1 MIPLANK
8 LQDVFGAIGQQQID
22 LPQITVV
29 GSQSA
34 GKSSVLEHVV
44 GRDFLPRG
52 NGICTRRPL
61 VLQLY
66 NTGSPSDS
74 NAKGDDSSAMEEWG
88 EFLHLPNQRFYDFN
102 EIRLEIVRDTD
113 RITGKNKNV
122 SNKSI
127 HLKIFSPHVLN
138 LTLVDLPGITKVPT
152 GDQSEDIEE
161 QIRAMCLEY
170 IANPNAIILAVTAA
184 NQDIANS
191 DGLKLARSVDP
202 DGVRTIGV
210 LTKVDIMDQGTDC
223 LDVLNNQA
231 VPLRRGYIAVV
242 NRSQKD
248 IQDNVSIRQ
257 ALKKE
262 TAFFQTHPKYRTV
275 LTKCGTVNLTRSLN
289 HVLIHHIKD
298 CLPDIRKKVLSM
310 LTDVQ
315 ANLLAL
321 GESCESSENA
331 GENGRLLLRLIST
344 FAQNFR
350 NIVDGH
356 ELIHNGAGSGAVSAY
371 GGAML
376 SDSTELYGGA
386 RIAYIFNESFV
397 NRAVKQMNPF
407 EGLEDVD
414 IRTAIANANG
424 ARGPSLFIPESA
436 FELLVRKQ
444 IERLREPGLQCID
457 YVFEELQRMAYH
469 ADSPEI
475 SRFPHL
481 RDKIY
486 EVVNRLLRDCVTPTQ
501 QMVNNLINV
510 ELCYINTSHP
520 DFIGGKSAVA
530 QMNKKMNR
538 DSHGHNHGHNH
549 HSHHGNSNGN
559 ASQPSQPP
567 NPPNPPT
574 ASNPA
579 APVPATT
586 VNNSAGSAS
595 IPSHATAPS
604 SSAQGSSNNANGN
617 QQALGIPG
625 GGFFEL
631 FKYAPT
637 AVNAN
642 STSAAPTAV
651 KSSGPPASSA
661 SSGTGVGSASAGGV
675 VKLPPVPDRMRSS
688 QTPSD
693 REKLETELIKSLV
706 GSYFDIVR
714 KNYSDMVPKS
724 IMHFLVH
731 CFKEKLQ
738 NELVSSLYKDNHSI
752 ADLLRESEDI
762 AQRRKSYVEMRELLN
777 SAVEILNEVR
787 DYNIYK

>member
-1 MIPLANK
+1 MIPVTGTA
-8 LQDVFGAIGQQQID
+8 
-22 LPQITVV
+22 
-29 GSQSA
+29 S
-34 GKSSVLEHVV
+34 
-44 GRDFLPRG
+44 G
-52 NGICTRRPL
+52 NTS
-61 VLQLY
+61 
-66 NTGSPSDS
+66 TD
-74 NAKGDDSSAMEEWG
+74 EWG

-102 EIRLEIVRDTD
+102 EIRMEIIRDTD
-113 RITGKNKNV
+113 LLTGKNKNV
-122 SNKSI
+122 SNKAI
-127 HLKIFSPHVLN
+127 NLKIFSPHVLN

-161 QIRAMCLEY
+161 QIKNMCLEY
-170 IANPNAIILAVTAA
+170 ISNPNAIILAVTAA
-184 NQDIANS
+184 NQDLANS

-210 LTKVDIMDQGTDC
+210 LTKIDIMDQGTDC
-223 LDVLNNQA
+223 LDVLNNQV

-262 TAFFQTHPKYRTV
+262 QAYFQSHPKYRTV
-275 LTKCGTVNLTRSLN
+275 LSKCSTVNLTRSLN

-315 ANLLAL
+315 ANINAL
-321 GESCESSENA
+321 GESCDSGGDA
-331 GENGRLLLRLIST
+331 GEMGRLLLRLIST
-344 FAQNFR
+344 FSQNFT
-350 NIVDGH
+350 NIVDGN
-356 ELIHNGAGSGAVSAY
+356 EMASGSTGGSGDGGYGAGYA
-371 GGAML
+371 
-376 SDSTELYGGA
+376 DSTELYGGA

-397 NRAVKQMNPF
+397 NRAVKRMDPF

-424 ARGPSLFIPESA
+424 ARGPSLFIPEAA

-457 YVFEELQRMAYH
+457 FVFEELQRMAYH

-486 EVVNRLLRDCVTPTQ
+486 EVVNRLLRQCVTPTQ
-501 QMVNNLINV
+501 QMVNNLINI

-538 DSHGHNHGHNH
+538 DAQSQNQSQGQNAQGQVQPQQNPAPGPPGVD
-549 HSHHGNSNGN
+549 SAGRAVSPTVAPSGLPPQAPAVRAAPAPASGSSFGQQNAGAN
-559 ASQPSQPP
+559 ASG
-567 NPPNPPT
+567 T
-574 ASNPA
+574 
-579 APVPATT
+579 
-586 VNNSAGSAS
+586 
-595 IPSHATAPS
+595 
-604 SSAQGSSNNANGN
+604 
-617 QQALGIPG
+617 IPG

-637 AVNAN
+637 SGAN
-642 STSAAPTAV
+642 TVVKAAPAASSTS
-651 KSSGPPASSA
+651 
-661 SSGTGVGSASAGGV
+661 GSTQYSNTNGGAI
-675 VKLPPVPDRMRSS
+675 KLPPVPERMRSS

-693 REKLETELIKSLV
+693 RERLETELIKSLV
-706 GSYFDIVR
+706 SSYFDIVR
-714 KNYSDMVPKS
+714 KNYTDLVPKS

-731 CFKEKLQ
+731 CFKNKLQ
-738 NELVSSLYKDNHSI
+738 NELVSSLYKDAHAIS
-752 ADLLRESEDI
+752 DLLRESEDI
-762 AQRRKSYVEMRELLN
+762 AARRKSYMEMRELLD

-787 DYNIYK
+787 DFNIYK